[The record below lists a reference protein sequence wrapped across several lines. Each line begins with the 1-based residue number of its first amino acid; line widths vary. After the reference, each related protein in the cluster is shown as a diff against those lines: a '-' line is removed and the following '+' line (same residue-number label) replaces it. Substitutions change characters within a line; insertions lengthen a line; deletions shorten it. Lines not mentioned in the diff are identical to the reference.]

1 MFAFGTHVC
10 DSVAFRRRVKRMSIT
25 DRTVNTSV
33 LGMFAKGIDACDCV
47 TCSRKARHLSLWA
60 SVSKTS
66 EML

>member
-1 MFAFGTHVC
+1 MFAFGTYVC
-10 DSVAFRRRVKRMSIT
+10 DSVAFLRRVKRMSIT
-25 DRTVNTSV
+25 DRTANASV

-47 TCSRKARHLSLWA
+47 TCSRNSRHLSLWA